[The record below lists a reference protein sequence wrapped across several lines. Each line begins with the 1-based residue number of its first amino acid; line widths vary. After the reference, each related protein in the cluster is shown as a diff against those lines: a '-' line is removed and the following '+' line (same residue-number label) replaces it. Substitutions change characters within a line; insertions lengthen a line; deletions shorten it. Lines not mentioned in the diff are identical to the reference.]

1 MTAPSGGAP
10 RRGIPRVPSWAL
22 PRTATHRLLHPDAAL
37 LVVHGPAGA
46 GKTLLLAQWCRD
58 GVPADRAV
66 LWLDVTSAPSADGL
80 WARVVLALEDSGL
93 LPDATDR
100 ARAEVAR
107 GGRPAAAAVLDV
119 LDRLSTPVVVVLDG
133 YEAVSSPETDAGLL
147 RVLGRTDRLQVAVA
161 TRRTPG
167 RLVAGGALGL
177 DVGVLQPADLRL
189 STGEVAEVLSGAG
202 APAGPE
208 IVERVREATDGIA
221 VAVRAVALAAARGVV
236 DLVPAARAE
245 LVDVAAR
252 GVVLGLGIRGG
263 DRDAAL
269 VAARR
274 TAVAEQLTPE
284 LAAALTGGPADGL
297 LTRLEEDGL
306 GTWQDRTDGS
316 GADFALTPVVR
327 AALRADLDRTAP
339 EEVAGL
345 LRTVVA
351 WGLGAQRFYPA
362 LHAAAATGDLD
373 LVTATVLRIWG
384 SGQVRDAGETIR
396 VLETLPRAAVA
407 RRPQLA
413 LLLALL
419 HNTRA
424 EHRVRALEW
433 FAVAAAA
440 AVAHLPRA
448 TTPERAVLRA
458 GESVA
463 MRLLGRGG
471 RSRAAALAALD
482 HLAAVPPGADATVDA
497 LRGLLHRQ
505 LGVSLMQ
512 AGDVERGLGVTE
524 GALAFERADSLAAF
538 SAHSLTAGFL
548 AVQGDLAATRPVVAA
563 AAALEPPPT
572 PATAYRRSTLDLARV
587 HLAVEDGDLDHAAQ
601 LLAALGDELR
611 TNEFWPAFAEAQ
623 ATADLLAGRAVAG
636 EEALA
641 HASRRGRRA
650 PATATWRGRL
660 VAARAL
666 LALAGGQAE
675 RGLAL
680 VEPVPVSQPA
690 ARVARG
696 RLLLSLGRHDEARAL
711 LAAPDLP
718 DEGPRLRA
726 TRRFLLAAASTAAP
740 VAGGPDVDA
749 RSDVIA
755 RSDVATRAVREAA
768 AILAAGGSRTGWALV
783 SPAERAALAD
793 LVAHDGDLARLLGDL
808 AAVPAA
814 VADDRTRVGLSERE
828 LVVLRH
834 VADGVGVAEVAAR
847 LHVSPNTV
855 KTQVRSTYRKLGVR
869 RRADAVARARE
880 LGLL

>member
-1 MTAPSGGAP
+1 MTSRPDGTP
-10 RRGIPRVPSWAL
+10 RRGIPRVPTWAL
-22 PRTATHRLLHPDAAL
+22 RRSGVHRLLDPDAAL
-37 LVVHGPAGA
+37 LVVHGPAGS
-46 GKTLLLAQWCRD
+46 GKTLLLAQWAH
-58 GVPADRAV
+58 GSVPADRALV
-66 LWLDVTSAPSADGL
+66 WLDVAAAPSGDGL
-80 WARVVLALEDSGL
+80 WARVVLAVEESGL
-93 LPDATDR
+93 LTRSADR
-100 ARAEVAR
+100 ARADVAR
-107 GGRPAAAAVLDV
+107 GGTPATDAVVDV
-119 LDRLSTPVVVVLDG
+119 LHRLTTPLVLVLDG
-133 YEAVSSPETDAGLL
+133 YEAVSSPDTDADLL

-161 TRRTPG
+161 TRRAPTG
-167 RLVAGGALGL
+167 LVAGAALGL
-177 DVGVLQPADLRL
+177 DVGAVRPADLRL
-189 STGEVAEVLSGAG
+189 SPREVADVLAGAG
-202 APAGPE
+202 APAGPD
-208 IVERVREATDGIA
+208 VTGRVREATDGIA

-236 DLVPAARAE
+236 DLVAAARDE

-252 GVVLGLGIRGG
+252 GVVLGLGVRGG
-263 DRDAAL
+263 GRDADL

-274 TAVAEQLTPE
+274 IAVAEQLTPE
-284 LAAALTGGPADGL
+284 LAAALTGEPADDL
-297 LTRLEEDGL
+297 LARLERDGL
-306 GTWQDRTDGS
+306 GAWQERTDGS

-339 EEVAGL
+339 EEVPGL

-433 FAVAAAA
+433 FALAAAA
-440 AVAHLPRA
+440 AAYHLPRA
-448 TTPERAVLRA
+448 TTAERAVLRA

-471 RSRAAALAALD
+471 RSRSAALAALD
-482 HLAAVPPGADATVDA
+482 HLAALPPGDDATVDV

-505 LGVSLMQ
+505 LGVSLIQ
-512 AGDVERGLGVTE
+512 AGDVEHGLAVTE
-524 GALAFERADSLAAF
+524 AALAHERADSLAAF
-538 SAHSLTAGFL
+538 SAHSLAAGFL
-548 AVQGDLAATRPVVAA
+548 AAQGDLEAARRVVAA
-563 AAALEPPPT
+563 AAALEPPRG

-587 HLAVEDGDLDHAAQ
+587 HLAVEDGDLDRAVE
-601 LLAALGDELR
+601 LLAALADELR
-611 TNEFWPAFAEAQ
+611 TNEFWPAFAEVQ
-623 ATADLLAGRAVAG
+623 ATVDLLAGRPVAG
-636 EEALA
+636 EEVLV

-650 PATATWRGRL
+650 PATAAWRGRL

-666 LALAGGQAE
+666 LALSGGQAE

-680 VEPVPVSQPA
+680 VDPVPVAQPA

-696 RLLLSLGRHDEARAL
+696 RLLLSVGRRDEARAL

-726 TRRFLLAAASTAAP
+726 TRRFLLAAASTTAP
-740 VAGGPDVDA
+740 VAAG
-749 RSDVIA
+749 SDSGSA
-755 RSDVATRAVREAA
+755 RSDVAVRALREAA
-768 AILAAGGSRTGWALV
+768 AVVDRGGSRTGWALV
-783 SPAERAALAD
+783 TAAERAALTD
-793 LVAHDGDLARLLGDL
+793 LAAPDRDLARLLAEL

-814 VADDRTRVGLSERE
+814 VPDGGTGAGLSERE

-834 VADGVGVAEVAAR
+834 VADGAGLAEVAGR
-847 LHVSPNTV
+847 LHVSHNTV

>member
-1 MTAPSGGAP
+1 VTLPPDGAA

-22 PRTATHRLLHPDAAL
+22 PRTATHQRLDPDAAL
-37 LVVHGPAGA
+37 LVVHGPAGS
-46 GKTLLLAQWCRD
+46 GKTLLLAQWCL
-58 GVPADRAV
+58 GSVPAGRAV
-66 LWLDVTSAPSADGL
+66 LWLDVAAAPSADGL
-80 WARVVLALEDSGL
+80 WARVVLALGEAGL
-93 LPDATDR
+93 LGRSTDR
-100 ARAEVAR
+100 ARADVVR
-107 GGRPAAAAVLDV
+107 GGRAAAEAVVDV
-119 LDRLSTPVVVVLDG
+119 LHRLTTPVVLVLDG
-133 YEAVSSPETDAGLL
+133 YEAVSSPQTDADLV

-161 TRRTPG
+161 TRRTPT

-177 DVGVLQPADLRL
+177 DVGTVQPDDLRL
-189 STGEVAEVLSGAG
+189 GTTEVAAVLAGGG
-202 APAGPE
+202 APADPD
-208 IVERVREATDGIA
+208 VAERVREATGGTA
-221 VAVRAVALAAARGVV
+221 VAVRAVALAAARGAV
-236 DLVPAARAE
+236 DLVTAARGE

-252 GVVLGLGIRGG
+252 GVVLGLGTRDPG
-263 DRDAAL
+263 RDADL
-269 VAARR
+269 MAARR
-274 TAVAEQLTPE
+274 IAVAEQLTPE
-284 LAAALTGGPADGL
+284 LAAALTGAPADDL

-316 GADFALTPVVR
+316 GGDFTLTPVVR

-339 EEVAGL
+339 EEVPGL
-345 LRTVVA
+345 LRTVVT
-351 WGLGAQRFYPA
+351 WGLGARRFYPA

-373 LVTATVLRIWG
+373 LVTGTVLRIWG

-433 FAVAAAA
+433 FALAAAA
-440 AVAHLPRA
+440 AAYHLPRA

-482 HLAAVPPGADATVDA
+482 HLAAVPVGDDATVDA

-505 LGVSLMQ
+505 LGVSLIQ
-512 AGDVERGLGVTE
+512 AGDVEHGLAVAE

-548 AVQGDLAATRPVVAA
+548 AVQGDLAAARPVVTAA
-563 AAALEPPPT
+563 AGLEPPPG

-587 HLAVEDGDLDHAAQ
+587 HLAVEDGDLDRAGR
-601 LLAALGDELR
+601 LLAALADELR

-623 ATADLLAGRAVAG
+623 ATVDLLAGRPVAG

-650 PATATWRGRL
+650 PATAAWRGRL

-680 VEPVPVSQPA
+680 VEPVPVTQPA
-690 ARVARG
+690 ARVARA
-696 RLLLSLGRHDEARAL
+696 RLLLSVGRHDDARAL

-726 TRRFLLAAASTAAP
+726 TRRFLLAAASTTAP
-740 VAGGPDVDA
+740 VTDGSDLGTR
-749 RSDVIA
+749 RSA
-755 RSDVATRAVREAA
+755 VATRALREAA
-768 AILAAGGSRTGWALV
+768 AIVAAGGARTGWALV
-783 SPAERAALAD
+783 TAAERTALAG
-793 LVAHDGDLARLLGDL
+793 LVAQDGELARLVAGL

-814 VADDRTRVGLSERE
+814 VPDGRTTVGLSERE
-828 LVVLRH
+828 LVVLRQ
-834 VADGVGVAEVAAR
+834 VADGAGLAEVAGR
-847 LHVSPNTV
+847 LHVSHNTV

-869 RRADAVARARE
+869 TRADAVARARD

>member
-1 MTAPSGGAP
+1 
-10 RRGIPRVPSWAL
+10 VPSWAL
-22 PRTATHRLLHPDAAL
+22 PRTATHQLLHPDAAL

-58 GVPADRAV
+58 RVPADRAV
-66 LWLDVTSAPSADGL
+66 LWLDVTAAPSADGL

-93 LPDATDR
+93 LPGAADR
-100 ARAEVAR
+100 ARTEVAR

-119 LDRLSTPVVVVLDG
+119 LHRLSTPVVVVLDG

-147 RVLGRTDRLQVAVA
+147 RVLGGTDRLQVAVA

-177 DVGVLQPADLRL
+177 DVGVLQPGDLRL

-208 IVERVREATDGIA
+208 VAGRVREATDGIA

-263 DRDAAL
+263 DRDADLA
-269 VAARR
+269 AARR

-339 EEVAGL
+339 EEVPGL

-440 AVAHLPRA
+440 AAAHLPRA

-471 RSRAAALAALD
+471 RARTAALAALD

-524 GALAFERADSLAAF
+524 AALAFERAGSLAAF

-563 AAALEPPPT
+563 AAALEPPPG

-587 HLAVEDGDLDHAAQ
+587 HLAVEDGDLDRAAQ

-611 TNEFWPAFAEAQ
+611 TNEFWPAFAEVQ

-680 VEPVPVSQPA
+680 VEPVPVTQPA

-726 TRRFLLAAASTAAP
+726 TRRFLLAAASTTAP
-740 VAGGPDVDA
+740 EADGPDVD
-749 RSDVIA
+749 A

-783 SPAERAALAD
+783 SPAERAALTD
-793 LVAHDGDLARLLGDL
+793 LVAHDDDLVRLLADL

-814 VADDRTRVGLSERE
+814 VADGRTRVGLSERE